1 MVSEGVSSE
10 VSGYKVHVTAPL
22 KVLTIK
28 QSQRSREGESEIN
41 ILWELGEVWPTDSKG
56 HQVIHNSHSQNSR
69 QKTGIHILSVEEI
82 SLCASHSWVF

>member
-1 MVSEGVSSE
+1 VVSEGVSSE

-56 HQVIHNSHSQNSR
+56 HQVNNNIHSQPSGW
-69 QKTGIHILSVEEI
+69 KTGILLSTEETT
-82 SLCASHSWVF
+82 LCDKHSWFLQ